1 MAAGPKMSDSL
12 FGYVHFGGRTVAWT
26 TYGVLGAA
34 ENTRVP
40 RHTGVF
46 CMHLSLFGTLT
57 VGLPGVE
64 HLSVLQPQAGKA
76 SVES

>member
-40 RHTGVF
+40 WLNSDKELNY
-46 CMHLSLFGTLT
+46 LST
-57 VGLPGVE
+57 V
-64 HLSVLQPQAGKA
+64 S
-76 SVES
+76 

>member
-34 ENTRVP
+34 ENTRVQGT
-40 RHTGVF
+40 RVF
-46 CMHLSLFGTLT
+46 FVCIHRYL
-57 VGLPGVE
+57 
-64 HLSVLQPQAGKA
+64 VL
-76 SVES
+76 